1 MNYSKVKQTK
11 EMIPNPKLIILSDKI
26 RKTNLMIKFKEDGK
40 IKYL

>member
-1 MNYSKVKQTK
+1 MTHD
-11 EMIPNPKLIILSDKI
+11 PKLIILSNKI

>member
-1 MNYSKVKQTK
+1 MTRD
-11 EMIPNPKLIILSDKI
+11 PKLIILSNKI